1 MKQKLFYPAIL
12 HKAEDGGFWISFP
25 DLPECLTEGNDIQ
38 EAYEMSVDALGLCLT
53 SRLAENEDIP
63 APILPEDILLD
74 KDSFLVAIPE

>member
-25 DLPECLTEGNDIQ
+25 DLPECLTEGNDMQ
-38 EAYEMSVDALGLCLT
+38 EAYEMSIDALSLCLT

-63 APILPEDILLD
+63 APTLPEDILLD